1 MTYDSLVNHGDY
13 LSAHYL
19 AEVLPKDLKA
29 KDGLLARWATA
40 EDDARRAHS
49 AAVAA
54 AKAAGADPATV
65 PPRART
71 PREGLRALHGP
82 YFAGRADFAQD
93 AAALAEPDA
102 PVPADWPK
110 RLTDLHLATLRA
122 LGYGDAHEQT
132 VTVHRAGHEYSVQAA
147 HAEPGLIAVSCGWTA
162 EPDAALDPDGAGRL
176 LHPVALEASGR
187 LTDAKAV
194 TDFLFEGEEPPRY
207 VLLLAGGVIVL
218 ADRLAWHEGRYLAA
232 DLDAALNRRDD
243 RNGGE
248 LDTLAALFG
257 ADSLRV
263 PEEGGAAPLAGFVDK
278 SGKHA
283 VGVSTELRE
292 GLRLSVE
299 WIANEVLARLR
310 SPENGVS
317 PQQLD
322 DPARLA
328 KELSRESLRYLYRIL
343 FLLYAEAQPALG
355 ILPADYPEYARGYG
369 LQRLGDLVVRDL
381 VGERS
386 RRGFHLYESLDLLFR
401 KVEEGHREYGS
412 EPEDL
417 IADEAD
423 RAATKAEQDA
433 AAQLAAGAITQAEYT
448 DRIREADRA
457 RRAAARSADVGL
469 RFEPLKSELF
479 QKDAV
484 RLISSGLIENPSYEG
499 EDEGE
504 SGGPKR
510 GEFLDTRLRNETLH
524 KVLRRLMLTKGKG
537 RERGGFISYAQLGI
551 NQLGAVYEGLMSYSG
566 FIAEEDLYEVAKGGD
581 ASGGSWMIPASRVQD
596 YPESVFVERA
606 HEETGRPVRVVH
618 PKGSFVYRLAGRD
631 RQTSASYYTPK
642 SLTEVTVELAL
653 KHRLDQDGTTT
664 PARELLEW
672 KICEPAL
679 GSGAFLNEA
688 IDQVAAEY
696 LRRRETELAP
706 RRVDAEQRQIELQKI
721 KAYIALHN
729 AYGVDL
735 NATAVELAE
744 VSLWLNSMHPGMRAP
759 WFGLHLRRGNS
770 LIGAGRKVY
779 AADALPHGDWLS
791 KKSPLPPTEL
801 PFRAGALPEGSVH
814 HFLLPAIGWG
824 AVAGE
829 AEAKKL
835 AEEQA
840 AALGRWRRGVQR
852 APKGP
857 NPFPETATK
866 KVKDPQTGK
875 RITRPE
881 TEQERRERRAKWA
894 KSAETTELWRL
905 QRVARRAEFLW
916 SLVAKRLELSERKVS
931 RRIDVWGADWLEPSA
946 EATDKQKVLDD
957 LTALGTPYW
966 RLKTVMDAW
975 CALWFWPLDK
985 VADLDGTSPDY
996 AVGGGVVREEE
1007 VAALLAGAASA
1018 APVEAPVPT
1027 GPAPGDLAWQAAG
1040 LFDDPDGE
1048 QGELGEANA
1057 LAADG
1062 EKGLKSRTRRAG
1074 EKGGRE
1080 AQIGADRW
1088 REVIPLQTF
1097 AGWLDFLEATLGTND
1112 ADGSFLDGLDE
1123 LPVDEALPIL
1133 EDFERDMDGALGM
1146 DRAFNLRSRFPWLH
1160 VVEDI
1165 AGTTEKDIKA
1175 EDGHGFFHWE
1185 LHFAHVFRGPGGGF
1199 DLQVGNPPWV
1209 RPDWDEALVLAEI
1222 EPWFKLADKP
1232 SAEQWRQHKDE
1243 ALADG
1248 GRLDSYFGELAATV
1262 GMATFLSDPTTYSLI
1277 AGTRPDLYRAFM
1289 CQVWRHFGAGGTA
1302 GLVHPDTHFGGV
1314 KEGRL
1319 REAAYQHLRAHGHF
1333 SNRRGVFSEI
1343 HANTEFGVQI
1353 YGEVQSPRF
1362 THLSWLFDPSTLRDS
1377 LDHDGYGELPG
1388 IKSEGKWELRP
1399 HRARLVEVDS
1409 ELLTQWHQLS
1419 GETAIPAS
1427 QAALLYP
1434 VTVDEQGAIGALSA
1448 VRNRLGEH
1456 EPRITIGML
1465 ENLATKKMGL
1475 YRWDTTAPSSFGE
1488 VILQG
1493 PHLGVATPF
1502 NKQPNIPC
1510 RTNRDWGSWDLA
1522 KLPAQAVPRTNYV
1535 PSGELERY
1543 RGVQDRWLDYARLG
1557 SDWQP
1562 SVEEWTS
1569 RIDVLT
1575 EEELKLSESEQR
1587 EILHGRLWLFRPYT
1601 GFFRLAWRRMIP
1613 FDTERSLFAA
1623 LIPPGPVHVDAVN
1636 SMALRDS
1643 RVTALNGGFWA
1654 ALPIDYLLRIT
1665 GRSDLRVAEAHK
1677 MPYADPS
1684 HPLSGPLLLR
1694 TLRLNCLTEAYAPLW
1709 AELYDMTWP
1718 GYEEWAVKWPRMAPL
1733 AAHLKS
1739 AWGYVTPLRTEYE
1752 RRAALVE
1759 IDALVGVWLGVTA
1772 DQLVA
1777 LYKAR
1782 YPILGDYEAEMW
1794 FDANG
1799 HKIARNHHTYG
1810 HGQTKEHY
1818 DHFLAHQNGE
1828 RSTPPE
1834 GYTAPFYKANR
1845 EEEMRAAHAYFS
1857 ERLRQAVEKG
1867 EQNPNS

>member
-29 KDGLLARWATA
+29 KDGLLAGWATA
-40 EDDARRAHS
+40 EDEARRAHS
-49 AAVAA
+49 AVVAA

-110 RLTDLHLATLRA
+110 RVTELHLATLRA

-194 TDFLFEGEEPPRY
+194 TDFLFESEEPPRY

-218 ADRLAWHEGRYLAA
+218 ADRLAWHDGRYLAA

-417 IADEAD
+417 LAEEAD
-423 RAATKAEQDA
+423 RAATKAEQEA
-433 AAQLAAGAITQAEYT
+433 AAQLAAGAVTQAEYT
-448 DRIREADRA
+448 DLIREADRA

-484 RLISSGLIENPSYEG
+484 RLISADLVENPSYEG
-499 EDEGE
+499 AADGEAEG
-504 SGGPKR
+504 GGPKR

-653 KHRLDQDGTTT
+653 KHRLDQDDTTT

-706 RRVDAEQRQIELQKI
+706 RRVDAEQRQIELQKV

-779 AADALPHGDWLS
+779 GAGALPEGDWLS
-791 KKSPLPPTEL
+791 KKAPLPPTEL
-801 PFRAGALPEGSVH
+801 PFRAGPLPEGSVH

-824 AVAGE
+824 AVAAE
-829 AEAKKL
+829 PEAKKL

-840 AALGRWRRGVQR
+840 KALGQWRRGVQR
-852 APKGP
+852 APKAYK
-857 NPFPETATK
+857 PFEELDEEPRE
-866 KVKDPQTGK
+866 K
-875 RITRPE
+875 RQKRYD
-881 TEQERRERRAKWA
+881 RWA
-894 KSAETTELWRL
+894 KAAEKTEMWRV

-931 RRIDVWGADWLEPSA
+931 RRIDVWGADWLEPST

-996 AVGGGVVREEE
+996 EAGGAVVREEE
-1007 VAALLAGAASA
+1007 VAALLAGAAPA
-1018 APVEAPVPT
+1018 APIEAPVPT

-1097 AGWLDFLEATLGTND
+1097 ADWLDFLEATLGTND

-1185 LHFAHVFRGPGGGF
+1185 LHFAHVFGGPGGGF

-1209 RPDWDEALVLAEI
+1209 RPRWEENPLLAEY
-1222 EPWFKLADKP
+1222 EPWFMLTEKP
-1232 SAEQWRQHKDE
+1232 TQAERSRRRSELLE
-1243 ALADG
+1243 AEPVRRYVLT
-1248 GRLDSYFGELAATV
+1248 ELAAQS
-1262 GMATFLSDPTTYSLI
+1262 GLGAMLGSGQMYPLLR
-1277 AGTRPDLYRAFM
+1277 GTQPDLYRAFM
-1289 CQVWRHFGAGGTA
+1289 CRTWEHTAGAGTV
-1302 GLVHPDTHFGGV
+1302 GLVHPDSHFSGD
-1314 KEGRL
+1314 KEARL
-1319 REAAYQHLRAHGHF
+1319 REAAYTRLRVHGDF
-1333 SNRRGVFSEI
+1333 VNSGNRFFPPPVGRSS
-1343 HANTEFGVQI
+1343 HFGVHI
-1353 YGEVQSPRF
+1353 YGQAGEIGF
-1362 THLSWLFDPSTLRDS
+1362 DHLSWLFSVDALRLSAQDDGTAPDPGVR
-1377 LDHDGYGELPG
+1377 YGNSWDE
-1388 IKSEGKWELRP
+1388 RP
-1399 HRARLVEVDS
+1399 HLKRIVR
-1409 ELLTQWHQLS
+1409 
-1419 GETAIPAS
+1419 
-1427 QAALLYP
+1427 
-1434 VTVDEQGAIGALSA
+1434 VDEDTLERWQRLTGDEGQPVRQGRLLSPVSTAEAQAIEALADYSLRLADLDPQISSGYHESGAKAAGLIDYNVPDATGA
-1448 VRNRLGEH
+1448 VRQ
-1456 EPRITIGML
+1456 P
-1465 ENLATKKMGL
+1465 AD
-1475 YRWDTTAPSSFGE
+1475 WSE
-1488 VILQG
+1488 VILKG
-1493 PHLGVATPF
+1493 PQLGLANPMF
-1502 NKQPNIPC
+1502 KQPSQGGGEVLGLNPM
-1510 RTNRDWGSWDLA
+1510 TLA
-1522 KLPAQAVPRTNYV
+1522 DDAVPESEYAYVAEKAVYRAAQDKWSDGRTLDQLKA
-1535 PSGELERY
+1535 SERE
-1543 RGVQDRWLDYARLG
+1543 VVKARLAVAEVREIE
-1557 SDWQP
+1557 P
-1562 SVEEWTS
+1562 EE
-1569 RIDVLT
+1569 VT
-1575 EEELKLSESEQR
+1575 EEEVEGQLVA
-1587 EILHGRLWLFRPYT
+1587 RLRRPYT
-1601 GFFRLAWRRMIP
+1601 EFYRVAWRRQIAP
-1613 FDTERSLFAA
+1613 DTERA
-1623 LIPPGPVHVDAVN
+1623 LYATVIPPGAAHVDQIQ
-1636 SMALRDS
+1636 SMALADQRTMS
-1643 RVTALNGGFWA
+1643 LVAGFWSS
-1654 ALPIDYLLRIT
+1654 LPVDYFLRTT
-1665 GRSDLRVAEAHK
+1665 GRGDLRVAGAK
-1677 MPYADPS
+1677 IMPAPS
-1684 HPLSGPLLLR
+1684 AKHPLASALLLR
-1694 TLRLNCLTEAYAPLW
+1694 TLRLNCLTSAYSELW
-1709 AELYDMTWP
+1709 AELYDPSWP
-1718 GYEEWAVKWPRMAPL
+1718 GYEPWAVEWTDMQSLHAVGPTWER
-1733 AAHLKS
+1733 
-1739 AWGYVTPLRTEYE
+1739 GTPLRTERA

-1759 IDALVGVWLGVTA
+1759 IDALVAVWLDVSA
-1772 DQLVA
+1772 DALVA
-1777 LYKAR
+1777 MYKSR
-1782 YPILGDYEAEMW
+1782 FPIMQDFDAVSW
-1794 FDANG
+1794 FDAKER
-1799 HKIARNHHTYG
+1799 KIAGNRYTFG
-1810 HGQTKEHY
+1810 FGQTKEHY
-1818 DHFLAHQNGE
+1818 DQLLAYQKGE

-1845 EEEMRAAHAYFS
+1845 EEEMRAAHAYFT
-1857 ERLRQAVEKG
+1857 ERLRQAAEKR
-1867 EQNPNS
+1867 ERNPNS